1 MLNQVIIV
9 GRLTSEVED
18 NKITLAVQ
26 RIFKNEEGIYETDFI
41 PVIVQGGIES
51 NMKEYCHK
59 GDIVGIKGRTET
71 REDKVVIIAEKV
83 TFLSSKKKDEE

>member
-26 RIFKNEEGIYETDFI
+26 RIFKNEEGIYEEEKLLIFPMLTYL
-41 PVIVQGGIES
+41 VI
-51 NMKEYCHK
+51 
-59 GDIVGIKGRTET
+59 
-71 REDKVVIIAEKV
+71 
-83 TFLSSKKKDEE
+83 